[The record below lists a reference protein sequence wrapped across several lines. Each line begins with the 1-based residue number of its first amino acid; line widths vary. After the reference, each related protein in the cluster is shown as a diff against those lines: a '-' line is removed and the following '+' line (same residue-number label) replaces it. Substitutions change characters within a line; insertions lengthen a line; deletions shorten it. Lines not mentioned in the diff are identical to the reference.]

1 MHGQAGVPEKFP
13 AVVNFG
19 DCWTNNLMFKYDEQ
33 GKPINVNFLD
43 FQLARVTSRCSD
55 LSYLLSTS
63 IKMAVLNENFNE
75 LLKIYHDSFNAFIT
89 SHDNG
94 KGASLLQF
102 NGDELTWEYFSME
115 FEQYRSYGTTSA
127 LLYTPLML
135 ASPDTAPDLDKT
147 SVDDLKKHLGTDQ
160 SSSGPTQIWKCK
172 AVREKVLALASGH
185 LPMCFK
191 PAQAPQL

>member
-1 MHGQAGVPEKFP
+1 MNRQVVVPEKFP

-19 DCWTNNLMFKYDEQ
+19 DCWTSNFMFNYDEK
-33 GKPINVNFLD
+33 GKPTSVKFLD

-55 LSYLLSTS
+55 LSYFLFTS
-63 IKMAVLNENFNE
+63 INMAVLNENFNE
-75 LLKIYHDSFNAFIT
+75 LLKTYHESFNAFIT
-89 SHDNG
+89 SHDCG

-102 NGDELTWEYFSME
+102 NGDELTWEYFNIE

-135 ASPDTAPDLDKT
+135 ESPDTAPDLDKI
-147 SVDDLKKHLGTDQ
+147 SVDDLRKHLGTDQ
-160 SSSGPTQIWKCK
+160 SSSGATQIWKDK
-172 AVREKVLALASGH
+172 AIREKLLAIASGH

-191 PAQAPQL
+191 PLQTPQL